1 MVVAGEAARVPVCA
15 SAGRVNHRPARIAAP
30 RTCLCKAG
38 INTGAAS
45 QGSPDTLRL
54 IIGIMRTAATPL
66 ISAAEDA
73 PMKTKHV
80 IAGWIA
86 ALLTLMPLAAEA
98 ADIHVM
104 SSAGF
109 KAAYLEL
116 VAKFEQQTSH
126 HVVNAWGPSM
136 GATPQAVPNRL
147 SRGEPADV
155 VIGVREALDKL
166 AAEGKL
172 VSETDLA
179 KSLIGAVVR
188 AGAAH
193 PDISSVDAF
202 KRALENAKSIAYS
215 DSASGVYIET
225 VIYPKL
231 GVPDA
236 VKAKSKMI
244 PADPVGEVVA
254 RGDAELG
261 FQKVTTFTAALAAS
275 AQEREAGA
283 ALIKFLAAP
292 EAAGAIRKSGMEP
305 VRGE

>member
-1 MVVAGEAARVPVCA
+1 
-15 SAGRVNHRPARIAAP
+15 
-30 RTCLCKAG
+30 
-38 INTGAAS
+38 
-45 QGSPDTLRL
+45 
-54 IIGIMRTAATPL
+54 
-66 ISAAEDA
+66 
-73 PMKTKHV
+73 MKTKH
-80 IAGWIA
+80 IRAGVIA
-86 ALLTLMPLAAEA
+86 ALIAFAPVVAWA
-98 ADIHVM
+98 ADINVM

-116 VAKFEQQTSH
+116 VQKFEQKTEH

-147 SRGEPADV
+147 ARGEPADV

-166 AAEGKL
+166 GAEGK
-172 VSETDLA
+172 VDANSETDLA

-188 AGAAH
+188 AGAPH
-193 PDISSVDAF
+193 PDISTVAAF
-202 KRALENAKSIAYS
+202 KTALENAKSIAYS

-231 GVPDA
+231 GVSEA

-261 FQKVTTFTAALAAS
+261 FQQLSELKPVKGIDLLGPIPAEVQKVTTFTAALATNAK
-275 AQEREAGA
+275 ERAAGE
-283 ALIKFLAAP
+283 ALIQFLAAP
-292 EAAGAIRKSGMEP
+292 EAVDAIRRSGMEP
-305 VRGE
+305 VKGE

>member
-1 MVVAGEAARVPVCA
+1 
-15 SAGRVNHRPARIAAP
+15 
-30 RTCLCKAG
+30 
-38 INTGAAS
+38 
-45 QGSPDTLRL
+45 
-54 IIGIMRTAATPL
+54 
-66 ISAAEDA
+66 
-73 PMKTKHV
+73 MKTKRS
-80 IAGWIA
+80 IAGLLA
-86 ALLTLMPLAAEA
+86 ASLVLAPLAALA

-116 VAKFEQQTSH
+116 VQKFEQKTGH

-147 SRGEPADV
+147 ARGEPADV

-166 AAEGKL
+166 GAEGK
-172 VSETDLA
+172 VDAKSETDLA

-188 AGAAH
+188 AGAPH
-193 PDISSVDAF
+193 PDISTAAAF
-202 KRALENAKSIAYS
+202 KTALENAKSIAYS

-231 GVPDA
+231 GVGDA

-261 FQKVTTFTAALAAS
+261 FQQVSELKPVKGIDLLGPIPAEVQKVTTFTAALAAN
-275 AQEREAGA
+275 AKERAAGE
-283 ALIKFLAAP
+283 ALIQFLAAP
-292 EAAGAIRKSGMEP
+292 EAVEAIRRSGMEP
-305 VRGE
+305 VKGE

>member
-1 MVVAGEAARVPVCA
+1 
-15 SAGRVNHRPARIAAP
+15 
-30 RTCLCKAG
+30 
-38 INTGAAS
+38 
-45 QGSPDTLRL
+45 
-54 IIGIMRTAATPL
+54 
-66 ISAAEDA
+66 
-73 PMKTKHV
+73 MKTKRS
-80 IAGWIA
+80 IAGLLTA
-86 ALLTLMPLAAEA
+86 ALVLAPLAALA

-116 VAKFEQQTSH
+116 VQKFEQKTGH

-147 SRGEPADV
+147 ARGEPADV

-166 AAEGKL
+166 GAEGK
-172 VSETDLA
+172 VDAKSETDLA

-188 AGAAH
+188 AGAPH
-193 PDISSVDAF
+193 PDISTAAAF
-202 KRALENAKSIAYS
+202 KTALENAKSIAYS

-225 VIYPKL
+225 VIYTKL
-231 GVPDA
+231 GVGDA

-261 FQKVTTFTAALAAS
+261 FQQVSELKPVKGIDLLGPIPAEVQKVTTFTAALAAN
-275 AQEREAGA
+275 AKERAAGE
-283 ALIKFLAAP
+283 ALIQFLAAP
-292 EAAGAIRKSGMEP
+292 EAVEAIRRSGMEP
-305 VRGE
+305 VKGE